1 MWSTWSWVHVYGCVH
16 YVVLQQALL
25 LCFRENKKRGTRAKK
40 GNKNPFHPKK
50 KLKKGACSLS
60 FPRSLFR
67 KRFLRSTNNLVP
79 FLYIKSIVYPYF
91 WFAV

>member
-1 MWSTWSWVHVYGCVH
+1 MYTVVYITYYCSKR
-16 YVVLQQALL
+16 Y
-25 LCFRENKKRGTRAKK
+25 CFAFQKTKNDERVQKK

-50 KLKKGACSLS
+50 KKLKKGGRSLS

-79 FLYIKSIVYPYF
+79 FLYVKSIVYPYF